1 MKNPD
6 FTESS
11 GTGTV
16 SLTRYDAACSAL
28 AEARSVDDV
37 KDIRNQAIALETYAR
52 LAKDRTLINDATDIR
67 LRAELRLG
75 EMILA
80 QKETIGL
87 NRGLAGSRVSG
98 TSKEP
103 LKDER
108 PTLAENGIDKK
119 LSARVQ
125 HLARLSPEE
134 RELRFSASKKEAV
147 AHIEMP
153 RKARMAGKKRLRAE
167 REVELGAK
175 ILALPQK
182 RYGVILADPPWRY
195 TISSDCL
202 MSGCAADHYLT
213 SDLETIK
220 ALDVPSIVADASVLF
235 LWATGPMLPEA
246 VAVMDAWGFAYKS
259 QMVWVKDR
267 IGTGYWLRS
276 RHENLLIGTRGDI
289 PSPSQG
295 TQPDSVFEARRGR
308 HSEKPSIVHEMIER
322 MFPSL
327 PKIELY
333 ARAARPGWS
342 CWGNEAPATLEM
354 ERAS

>member
-1 MKNPD
+1 MKDDTN
-6 FTESS
+6 S
-11 GTGTV
+11 V
-16 SLTRYDAACSAL
+16 SLYHYDAAKNAL

-37 KDIRNQAIALETYAR
+37 KNIRNQAIALETYAR

-87 NRGLAGSRVSG
+87 NHGLAGSRVSG
-98 TSKEP
+98 TEREP

-125 HLARLSPEE
+125 NFARLPPAE
-134 RELRFSASKKEAV
+134 RELRISAAKKESV

-153 RKARMAGKKRLRAE
+153 RAARIAEKKRLRAE
-167 REVELGAK
+167 REAELGAK
-175 ILALPQK
+175 ILALPSK
-182 RYGVILADPPWRY
+182 RFGVILADPPWRY
-195 TISSDCL
+195 TILSSDCL
-202 MSGCAADHYLT
+202 MNGSAADHYLT

-220 ALDVPSIVADASVLF
+220 ALDVPSIAADASVLF

-259 QMVWVKDR
+259 QMVWIKDKM
-267 IGTGYWLRS
+267 GTGYWIRS
-276 RHENLLIGTRGDI
+276 RHENLLIGTRGDV

-295 TQPDSVFEARRGR
+295 TQAESVFEARRGR
-308 HSEKPSIVHEMIER
+308 HSEKPVIVHEMIER

-333 ARAARPGWS
+333 ARAARPNWS

-354 ERAS
+354 ECAS